1 MNRNFALALVIAT
14 AAVGNAFADDIT
26 VEASPFVS
34 SMSRAQ
40 VQADL
45 QQARAAGVDP
55 WAQNYDHLAGFR
67 SERTRAEVTAEYT
80 AERDYVA
87 ALNGED
93 SGSMVLAR
101 QDLPA
106 PVIAR
111 LAAAE

>member
-14 AAVGNAFADDIT
+14 AAAGNAFADDIT
-26 VEASPFVS
+26 VEAMPFTS

-45 QQARAAGVDP
+45 QQARASGIDP
-55 WAQNYDHLAGFR
+55 WSQSYDQLADFR
-67 SERTRAEVTAEYT
+67 GERTRAEVSAEYT

-93 SGSMVLAR
+93 SGSVLLAR
-101 QDLPA
+101 RELPQ
-106 PVIAR
+106 PIAH
-111 LAAAE
+111 LASAE